1 MPQMTLGNAPS
12 ALYDTLRVEKLSP
25 EAEDRLFAESPTPKH
40 QNALAQC
47 L

>member
-1 MPQMTLGNAPS
+1 MPQRTLGNASS

-25 EAEDRLFAESPTPKH
+25 EAEARIFAESPMPKH
-40 QNALAQC
+40 FDALAQC